1 MINHQRLLGRFLRY
15 VQIDTTAS
23 DSSGTYPSSPGQLV
37 LGKLL
42 ANELREMGLKD
53 VEHDANGLVWAT
65 VPATVPHK
73 SPAVAFNAHV
83 DTSPETTGKNVKPH
97 VIRNYAGGDIPL
109 NGDKA
114 KAIRVADNPEL
125 TKLVGKTLITTD
137 GTTLLGADAKAGVAV
152 IMELAHHLLEHPQI
166 PHGPVR
172 ILFTCDEE
180 IGHGIAH
187 VDLAKLGA
195 NVGYTLDGSG
205 AGEID
210 TETFSADQAIV
221 TVRGVNIHPS
231 IAKGRMVNAMR
242 AAAAFI
248 DRLPKA
254 ALSPETTDERDGFLH
269 PYAIEGGV
277 AEVKIKVLL
286 RDFVTAELAAKAEI
300 LQKAAREVVAEIPG
314 CKIDVQIV
322 KQYRN
327 MGEGLVKEPR
337 AVAYAQE
344 AYRRLGRECHLTIV
358 RGGTDGS
365 QLTERGLPTP
375 NLSTGEHNPHSPLE
389 WTCLEEMTAAVEVAV
404 ELVQVWAADAKS
416 A

>member
-23 DSSGTYPSSPGQLV
+23 DSAGTYPSSPGQLV

-53 VEHDANGLVWAT
+53 VEHDAHGLVWAT
-65 VPATVPHK
+65 VPASVKHETLV
-73 SPAVAFNAHV
+73 VAFNAHV

-97 VIRNYAGGDIPL
+97 VIRSYAGGDIPL
-109 NGDKA
+109 AGDA
-114 KAIRVADNPEL
+114 SKAIRVADNPEL
-125 TKLVGKTLITTD
+125 SGLIGKTIITTD
-137 GTTLLGADAKAGVAV
+137 GTTLLGADDKAGVAV
-152 IMELAHHLLEHPQI
+152 IMELAHHLVEHPQI

-180 IGHGIAH
+180 IGHGIDH
-187 VDLAKLGA
+187 VDLKKLGA
-195 NVGYTLDGSG
+195 HVGYTLDGSG

-210 TETFSADQAIV
+210 TETFSADLAIV
-221 TVRGVNIHPS
+221 TVHGVNIHPS
-231 IAKGRMVNAMR
+231 IGKGRMVNALR
-242 AAAAFI
+242 AAAAYI
-248 DRLPKA
+248 DRMPKA
-254 ALSPETTDERDGFLH
+254 GMSPETTDGRDGFLH
-269 PYAIEGGV
+269 PYGIEGGV
-277 AEVKIKVLL
+277 AKVKIKVLL
-286 RDFVTAELAAKAEI
+286 RDFVTAELAKKAEI

-327 MGEGLVKEPR
+327 MGEGLAKEPR
-337 AVAYAQE
+337 AVAFAQE
-344 AYRRLGRECHLTIV
+344 AYRRLGRECKLTIV

-389 WTCLEEMTAAVEVAV
+389 WTCVEEMTAAVEVAV
-404 ELVQVWAADAKS
+404 ELVQVWAGESKPA
-416 A
+416 

>member
-53 VEHDANGLVWAT
+53 VEHDVHGLVWAT
-65 VPATVPHK
+65 VPATVQHK
-73 SPAVAFNAHV
+73 APVVALNAHV

-109 NGDKA
+109 AGDATKV
-114 KAIRVADNPEL
+114 IRVADNPEL
-125 TKLVGKTLITTD
+125 TKLVGKTIITTD
-137 GTTLLGADAKAGVAV
+137 GTTLLGSDDKSGVAV
-152 IMELAHHLLEHPQI
+152 IMELAHHLVEHPQI

-180 IGHGIAH
+180 IGHGIDH
-187 VDLAKLGA
+187 VDLQKLGA
-195 NVGYTLDGSG
+195 DVGYTLDGSG

-210 TETFSADQAIV
+210 TETFSADLAIV

-231 IAKGRMVNAMR
+231 IGKGRMVNALR
-242 AAAAFI
+242 ALSAFI
-248 DRLPKA
+248 DKLPKIGM
-254 ALSPETTDERDGFLH
+254 SPETTDGREGFLH
-269 PYAIEGGV
+269 PYSVEGGV

-286 RDFVTAELAAKAEI
+286 RDFVTAELTAKAEI

-327 MGEGLVKEPR
+327 MGEGLVREPR
-337 AVAYAQE
+337 AVAYVQE

-404 ELVQVWAADAKS
+404 ELVQVWAADGKPG
-416 A
+416 

>member
-23 DSSGTYPSSPGQLV
+23 EAASSYPSSPGQLV

-42 ANELREMGLKD
+42 ASELREMGLKE
-53 VEHDANGLVWAT
+53 VEHDGKGLVWAS
-65 VPATVPHK
+65 VPATVGGQRPV
-73 SPAVAFNAHV
+73 VAFNAHL

-97 VIRNYAGGDIPL
+97 VIRGYAGGDIPL
-109 NGDKA
+109 GGDPRKI
-114 KAIRVADNPEL
+114 IRVADNPEL
-125 TKLVGKTLITTD
+125 KQLVGKTLITTD
-137 GTTLLGADAKAGVAV
+137 GTTLLGADDKAGVAA
-152 IMELAHHLLEHPQI
+152 IMELVHHLVEHPQI
-166 PHGPVR
+166 PHGLVR
-172 ILFTCDEE
+172 VLFTCDEE
-180 IGHGIAH
+180 IGHGVDH
-187 VDLAKLGA
+187 VDLKKLGA
-195 NVGYTLDGSG
+195 AVCYTLDGSG

-231 IAKGRMVNAMR
+231 IAKDRMVNALR
-242 AAAAFI
+242 AAAAFVQ
-248 DRLPKA
+248 RLPQEIA
-254 ALSPETTDERDGFLH
+254 PETTAGRDGFIH

-277 AEVKIKVLL
+277 AEVKVKIIL
-286 RDFVTAELAAKAEI
+286 RDFVTAELAAKADI
-300 LQKAAREVVAEIPG
+300 VRQAAREAAAAVPG
-314 CKIDVQIV
+314 SQLEVQIV

-337 AVAYAQE
+337 AVAHAQE
-344 AYRRLGRECHLTIV
+344 AYRKLNRDCRLSII

-389 WTCLEEMTAAVEVAV
+389 WTCLEEMTAAVEHLV
-404 ELVQVWAADAKS
+404 ELVQVWAA
-416 A
+416 